1 MKLKDL
7 ATTPKLEK
15 LTINKTDLVEKYGD
29 ELDFYVYDRQ
39 PLDVY
44 GKLANA
50 DKMDMGETMEV
61 VSELIL
67 DEEGKKVCQ
76 EDQQLPLDLQVEAM
90 TLIGN
95 FLGKQQQQK

>member
-7 ATTPKLEK
+7 ATKPKLEK
-15 LTINKTDLVEKYGD
+15 LTIQKPELVEKYGD

-44 GKLANA
+44 GRLASA
-50 DKMDMGETMEV
+50 DKMEMGETMEV
-61 VSELIL
+61 VSELI
-67 DEEGKKVCQ
+67 
-76 EDQQLPLDLQVEAM
+76 LDLQVEAM

-95 FLGKQQQQK
+95 FLGKQQAPQ

>member
-7 ATTPKLEK
+7 ATKPKLEK
-15 LTINKTDLVEKYGD
+15 LTIQKPELVEKYGD

-44 GKLANA
+44 GRLANA
-50 DKMDMGETMEV
+50 DKMEMGETMEV

-67 DEEGKKVCQ
+67 DEEGNKVCQ
-76 EDQQLPLDLQVEAM
+76 DEHTLPLDLQVEAM

-95 FLGKQQQQK
+95 FLGKQQAPQ

>member
-15 LTINKTDLVEKYGD
+15 LTITKSDLVEKYGD

-76 EDQQLPLDLQVEAM
+76 KDQQLPLDLQVEAM

>member
-1 MKLKDL
+1 MNLKDL
-7 ATTPKLEK
+7 ATKPKLEK
-15 LTINKTDLVEKYGD
+15 LTINKAPLVEKYGD

-61 VSELIL
+61 VADLIL
-67 DEEGKKVCQ
+67 DDQGKKICT
-76 EDQQLPLDLQVEAM
+76 DDHKLPLDVQVEAM

-95 FLGKQQQQK
+95 FLGKQQEPK